1 MVGKLI
7 SLVFFFIVGWVVY
20 TQFFGTEQEQAM
32 GKEVIG
38 SAKETVKGIFNI
50 FQHESGKFKEGT
62 YDDSIDQLGALLD
75 KLREE
80 ASDENKQELIELV
93 KQTQRIKEKVQQSK
107 EGVEIDEEQTKE
119 ELKKLT
125 KEVEVIVN
133 KMDEVSTSDK
143 KDKAA
148 EETF

>member
-1 MVGKLI
+1 MIGKLM

-38 SAKETVKGIFNI
+38 SAKQTVTGIFNI

-75 KLREE
+75 KLRKE
-80 ASDENKQELIELV
+80 ASDEENKEELIQLV
-93 KQTQRIKEKVQQSK
+93 QATKRIKEKVEQSK
-107 EGVEIDEEQTKE
+107 EGGEIDEEQTKE
-119 ELKKLT
+119 ELKRLT
-125 KEVEVIVN
+125 KEVEVIVD
-133 KMDEVSTSDK
+133 KMDKEDASK
-143 KDKAA
+143 KVGATQ
-148 EETF
+148 ESF